1 VSDRQSKHS
10 LRAVKRPVILH
21 SVLKAGALASVL
33 LLAACTDDIY
43 SGLNQR
49 EANEII
55 AVLSE
60 NGIDATRS
68 VAGETFG
75 VSVAGSS
82 LANAARVLRDAGL
95 PRERYQTVTE
105 LFPGDS
111 MIVTPFEQEAR
122 MAFALGQELS
132 QTIESIDGV
141 QSARVHVVLPRRD
154 LRDRII
160 SDSSASIALHN
171 VAGTDSAVL
180 NEQVRLI
187 VANAVPALS
196 ADRVSIT
203 NFTGGLALN
212 LSDSATVNTDTKP
225 IVKSAMKMPSSGT
238 SLEWILF
245 GLAAALAAMAAVYVL
260 LGSFARRST

>member
-1 VSDRQSKHS
+1 MSDQPLRHSSK
-10 LRAVKRPVILH
+10 AAKR
-21 SVLKAGALASVL
+21 SAALKSAIKSCVFASVV

-55 AVLSE
+55 AVLAE
-60 NGIDATRS
+60 NGIEATRS
-68 VAGETFG
+68 GSGETFG

-82 LANAARVLRDAGL
+82 LANAARVLRDSGL

-160 SDSSASIALHN
+160 SESSASIALHN

-203 NFTGGLALN
+203 NFTGGLAVN
-212 LSDSATVNTDTKP
+212 LASDAGESGLKP
-225 IVKSAMKMPSSGT
+225 VAKSTMKMPSSGT

-260 LGSFARRST
+260 LGSFARRSQ